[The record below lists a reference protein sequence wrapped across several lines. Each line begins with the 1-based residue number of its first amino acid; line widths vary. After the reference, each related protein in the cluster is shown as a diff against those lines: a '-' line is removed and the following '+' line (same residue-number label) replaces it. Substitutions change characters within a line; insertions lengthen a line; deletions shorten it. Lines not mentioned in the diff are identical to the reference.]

1 MVVLNGC
8 TFRFFKFIAGRN
20 PEDLF
25 GIMKFELTNFSGL
38 FCVRVIALFFSISS
52 IFSSKII
59 FFPCFIDT
67 GGGEEFWD
75 DISTKGIFH
84 ILRIT
89 GSVVTFCQF
98 FRKNLSLPAWANT
111 SAFVLTYTL
120 KCPREKLPLTT
131 TLALQR
137 ASLKGLLLMI
147 SKARKV
153 ICGPGAYSHGLDNI
167 ACFCSLLL

>member
-38 FCVRVIALFFSISS
+38 FCVRVVALFFSISS

-59 FFPCFIDT
+59 FFSCFIDT

-89 GSVVTFCQF
+89 CSVVTFCQF
-98 FRKNLSLPAWANT
+98 FRKNLSLPA
-111 SAFVLTYTL
+111 
-120 KCPREKLPLTT
+120 
-131 TLALQR
+131 
-137 ASLKGLLLMI
+137 
-147 SKARKV
+147 
-153 ICGPGAYSHGLDNI
+153 
-167 ACFCSLLL
+167 